1 MPPSLDRTQC
11 RFFRSGE
18 PSDDDYGYMEG
29 SPADRLSLVWELTR
43 EVWSLVPGQDP
54 EAPMRRDLV
63 RLIRPD
69 GQDSS
74 PNADPPV
81 SGVTGTD
88 DLDP

>member
-1 MPPSLDRTQC
+1 MPPPLDRTHT

-43 EVWSLVPGQDP
+43 EVWSLVPGADP
-54 EAPMRRDLV
+54 DAPMRRDLA

-69 GQDSS
+69 GRESS
-74 PNADPPV
+74 LDTDTRV